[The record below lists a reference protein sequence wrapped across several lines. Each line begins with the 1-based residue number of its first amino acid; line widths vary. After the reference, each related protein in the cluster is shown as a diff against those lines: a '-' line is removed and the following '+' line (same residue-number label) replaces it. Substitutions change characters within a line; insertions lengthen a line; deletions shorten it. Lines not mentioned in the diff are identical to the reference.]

1 MCLVAVNPST
11 ILWASLERGV
21 IRGIVTDQQGA
32 VVPGAEVTIKNV
44 DTNVE
49 IHATTNRAGFYLAP
63 ELVPGNYAVDVQ
75 VSGFV
80 PVDVKNVIVKANQ
93 VSTVDVQAVL
103 GRTSQHVEVTAVLQH
118 VDTTAANF
126 GAPVQERYLAELP
139 VEGREVQN
147 MVNLIPGVTP
157 SGGPPGTSVALK
169 RRS

>member
-1 MCLVAVNPST
+1 MNMKRLVLLTVVCLIAVNSST

-93 VSTVDVQAVL
+93 VSTVDVQVVL
-103 GRTSQHVEVTAVLQH
+103 GKTSQHVEVTAAIQH

-126 GAPVQERYLAELP
+126 GEGVQQRYMSELP
-139 VEGREVQN
+139 V
-147 MVNLIPGVTP
+147 
-157 SGGPPGTSVALK
+157 
-169 RRS
+169 

>member
-1 MCLVAVNPST
+1 MNIKRLLFLTVVCLVAVNPST
-11 ILWASLERGV
+11 MLWASLERGV

-49 IHATTNRAGFYLAP
+49 IHATTNGAGFYSAP

-80 PVDVKNVIVKANQ
+80 PVDVNTVIVKANQ
-93 VSTVDVQAVL
+93 VSTVDVQVQL
-103 GRTSQHVEVTAVLQH
+103 GKTTQHIEVTAAIQH

-126 GAPVQERYLAELP
+126 GEGVQQRYMED
-139 VEGREVQN
+139 
-147 MVNLIPGVTP
+147 
-157 SGGPPGTSVALK
+157 
-169 RRS
+169 